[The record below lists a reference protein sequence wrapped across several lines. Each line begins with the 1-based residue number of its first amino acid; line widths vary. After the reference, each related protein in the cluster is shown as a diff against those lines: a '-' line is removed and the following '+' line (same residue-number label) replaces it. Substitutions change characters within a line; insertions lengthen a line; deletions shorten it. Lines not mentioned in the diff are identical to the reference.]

1 MFTQA
6 DYNQLQ
12 QIMEESPEKKELLTR
27 LLTAHRMEISTLSH
41 EIRNPL
47 TLIYST
53 LQLIEAQHPEVRSY
67 KHWNTLHQDIE
78 YVKQLLEELSS
89 YNNSGR
95 LSLSCLNTVD
105 FLKTLVLSFAASIAD
120 TGIEFTS
127 QIDSSL
133 PDISADPLRLKEL
146 LLNLL
151 RNAQDSACG
160 SAEKLPVVS
169 LHAFS
174 EENYIHIAVTD
185 NGSGIQPADMENIFE
200 PFITHKK
207 DGTGLGL
214 PIARRIAH
222 AHGGTLTAASDPD
235 TATTFTLTLPIQ

>member
-1 MFTQA
+1 MFTQT

-12 QIMEESPEKKELLTR
+12 QIMEESPEKEELLTR
-27 LLTAHRMEISTLSH
+27 LLAAHRMEIRTLSH

-67 KHWNTLHQDIE
+67 RHWDALHQDIE

-89 YNNSGR
+89 YHNSER
-95 LSLSCLNTVD
+95 LSLSRLNTVD
-105 FLKTLVLSFAASIAD
+105 FLKALVLSFAASAAEAD
-120 TGIEFTS
+120 MEFTS
-127 QIDSSL
+127 QIDPLL
-133 PDISADPLRLKEL
+133 PDISADPLQLKEL

-151 RNAQDSACG
+151 RNAQDSAC
-160 SAEKLPVVS
+160 SAEKLPAVS
-169 LHAFS
+169 LRAFT
-174 EENYIHIAVTD
+174 EENHIHIAVTD
-185 NGSGIQPADMENIFE
+185 NGSGILPADIEKIFE
-200 PFITHKK
+200 PFITYKK

-222 AHGGTLTAASDPD
+222 AHGGTLTVVSDPD
-235 TATTFTLTLPIQ
+235 TVTTFTLTLPIQ